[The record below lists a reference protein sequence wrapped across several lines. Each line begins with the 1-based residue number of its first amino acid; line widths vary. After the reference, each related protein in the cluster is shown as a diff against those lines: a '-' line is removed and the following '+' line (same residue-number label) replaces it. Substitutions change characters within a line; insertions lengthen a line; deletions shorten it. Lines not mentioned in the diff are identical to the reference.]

1 MDVLE
6 SGEAAGNASIVHDDA
21 DFGEEDGSVLLGAG
35 VTEEV
40 QDMQK
45 ALKISSISS

>member
-1 MDVLE
+1 ML
-6 SGEAAGNASIVHDDA
+6 
-21 DFGEEDGSVLLGAG
+21 FFYEEDGSSLVGAG

-45 ALKISSISS
+45 DSNYSSLSSYMLKPYKLLT